1 MKILHLGG
9 NDKFLPPFIDFVEEH
24 FNPTEHEFLLTSGMG
39 GEVNKKNVIIFQRTL
54 WRRLQFYLLTLKKI
68 QGANKIILHGLF
80 DPYLIILLYFNPW
93 VLEKCYWCIWGG
105 DLYDFQSSE
114 KNIKWEIRNFLKHKI
129 IPRIGHLVTYIPQD
143 IEKAIE
149 WYGATGTFH
158 ECIGHQSNLYQNP
171 GVTRGNDGTI
181 NILIGNSATSSNNHA
196 CILQSLAHFKEENI
210 RLYVPLS
217 YGDTDYAA
225 SIIKLGHEIFGTK
238 FKPIT
243 EFLPRHEYME
253 FLAKIDIAIFNHAR
267 QQAMGNTIAL
277 LGMGKTVYL
286 KKNTAQWN
294 FLVSKGILLFD
305 AEHLLSLK
313 HARNNHNAKIIENYF
328 SEEKLIEQWTGIF
341 YGK

>member
-1 MKILHLGG
+1 MLE
-9 NDKFLPPFIDFVEEH
+9 FVAFTNEH
-24 FNPTEHEFLLTSGMG
+24 FNSNEHLFMLSPVRGHKIPVLE
-39 GEVNKKNVIIFQRTL
+39 NVRTL
-54 WRRLQFYLLTLKKI
+54 KTGLGRLWSAIALSLQMYR
-68 QGANKIILHGLF
+68 AEKIILHGLF
-80 DPYLIILLYFNPW
+80 NFGLLLLLAAQPW
-93 VLEKCYWCIWGG
+93 LLTKCYWCIWGG